1 MNETIPAIRKLRVYD
16 RRAMRFRVGE
26 LSGAI
31 LGKGKEVIKQVR
43 ARALVRF
50 RYRGALVERS
60 FHVGKSVGIS
70 QGFIEGVVVR
80 KDVPPYAIVVGVS
93 AKICAIASMSENER
107 FMSRCSRSRRNG
119 ADIRV
124 G

>member
-1 MNETIPAIRKLRVYD
+1 MNETIPAIRKLRVSD
-16 RRAMRFRVGE
+16 RRAMRFSVGE

-31 LGKGKEVIKQVR
+31 LEKGKEVIKQVR
-43 ARALVRF
+43 ATALVRF
-50 RYRGALVERS
+50 RYTGALVGRS
-60 FHVGKSVGIS
+60 FHVGKSVSIS
-70 QGFIEGVVVR
+70 QGFIDGAVVK

-107 FMSRCSRSRRNG
+107 FMRRCWRSRRNG
-119 ADIRV
+119 TDIRV